1 MLPYT
6 PSLYQFLYRYNG
18 CTNGCTGIPLVW
30 YNLKMCNISPKSE
43 LIRLDKSGPTVSQ
56 YHGGLLKGSLAK
68 LALTDY

>member
-30 YNLKMCNISPKSE
+30 YNLKMCNLSHELSE
-43 LIRLDKSGPTVSQ
+43 R
-56 YHGGLLKGSLAK
+56 
-68 LALTDY
+68 ALELQAQERGTHQL